1 MANVNQY
8 KTLATAEE
16 VISNSFTNANT
27 DPALISTNTIL
38 LTELAH
44 LKSAIGKKFYEELK
58 TQNNVG
64 DFPAVGGLTQAN
76 QTLMDDFL
84 IRTLCWFARFEVI
97 NEVQSNSSS
106 MGIVNNID
114 EFATIIDPSEL
125 NSYKQDT
132 YRKSEIYL
140 QDMLEFLNDPDNS
153 ADYPTYTANAPCN
166 VTTYKNHGIIMYD
179 SIYTS
184 PLRGLNGYNNWR
196 NYCNDC

>member
-1 MANVNQY
+1 MANTNKF
-8 KTLATAEE
+8 KTLATSEE

-38 LTELAH
+38 LSELAH
-44 LKSAIGKKFYEELK
+44 LKTAIGAKFYEELK

-97 NEVQSNSSS
+97 NEVQMNSTS

-114 EFATIIDPSEL
+114 EFSTIIDPSEL
-125 NSYKQDT
+125 NVYKQDT
-132 YRKSEIYL
+132 YRKAEIYL
-140 QDMLEFLNDPDNS
+140 QDMLGFLNDSDNS

-166 VTTYKNHGIIMYD
+166 ESTYKNHGIIMYD
-179 SIYTS
+179 SIYNR
-184 PLRGLNGYNNWR
+184 PRR
-196 NYCNDC
+196 NYNSWRDFCNNC

>member
-8 KTLATAEE
+8 KTLATSEE

-38 LTELAH
+38 LSELAH
-44 LKSAIGKKFYEELK
+44 LKTAIGKKFYEELK
-58 TQNNVG
+58 TQNNDG
-64 DFPAVGGLTQAN
+64 SLTTAN

-106 MGIVNNID
+106 MGIVHNID
-114 EFATIIDPSEL
+114 EFSTIIDPAEL
-125 NSYKQDT
+125 NAYKQDT

-140 QDMLEFLNDPDNS
+140 QDMIEFLNDPDNS

-166 VTTYKNHGIIMYD
+166 NTTYKNHGIIMYD
-179 SIYTS
+179 SIYDR
-184 PLRGLNGYNNWR
+184 PRR
-196 NYCNDC
+196 NYDSWKNYCPEC